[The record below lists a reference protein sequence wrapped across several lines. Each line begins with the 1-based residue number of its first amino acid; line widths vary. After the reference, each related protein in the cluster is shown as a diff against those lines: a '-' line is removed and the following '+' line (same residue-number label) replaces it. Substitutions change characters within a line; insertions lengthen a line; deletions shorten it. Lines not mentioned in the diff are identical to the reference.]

1 MDIFS
6 IALSPSVAQFSLMG
20 ILLVFLGA
28 WMITFL
34 MLALR
39 STSQQPVDAQQERVH
54 SASRAQVTSN
64 MEASLEVENA
74 AEVTQ
79 IAS

>member
-6 IALSPSVAQFSLMG
+6 TTLAPSVAQFSLMG
-20 ILLVFLGA
+20 ILLIFLGA

-34 MLALR
+34 LLALR
-39 STSQQPVDAQQERVH
+39 STSQQPVDAQQERVRP
-54 SASRAQVTSN
+54 ASRTQVASN
-64 MEASLEVENA
+64 MEAPLGVEGA
-74 AEVTQ
+74 EEVTQ

>member
-1 MDIFS
+1 VDIFS
-6 IALSPSVAQFSLMG
+6 ITLSPSIAQFSLMG

-28 WMITFL
+28 WMITFF

-39 STSQQPVDAQQERVH
+39 STSQQLVDAQQERGRP
-54 SASRAQVTSN
+54 ASRTQATST
-64 MEASLEVENA
+64 MEASLEVGVAE
-74 AEVTQ
+74 EVTQ